1 MREGESRLPC
11 VETRFGLAGLING
24 LKKRMY
30 RYSNLAVPLV
40 VLGPPGTGK
49 TVLSSELMAGV
60 RPWRRV
66 FVSRVKAASFMGGER
81 GRTAFVFIV
90 VEPGHLVAMPT
101 VWLTEDA
108 LFERL
113 RGVAASDVPTLFVFD
128 EMRYDRM
135 SDASIE
141 FLSGMVRHLYRRQ
154 SMVVFSSQ
162 VIPGFLNGDQVS
174 CLRLFGATD
183 PEFRDG
189 FRSGSVHVAVEVGK
203 EAVFLKAADGF
214 VLEAGRLRRDVE
226 GTVLTLE
233 GVAADLPEAV
243 GIDVPVERG
252 QDKVRV
258 LPGASGA
265 EALGFQVMP
274 YSKYEASKLA
284 KDRLKEMRRA
294 DSSAK
299 LSHAYEAMA
308 VSLGFANWHAMRA
321 RLED

>member
-1 MREGESRLPC
+1 MREGESSLPC

-90 VEPGHLVAMPT
+90 VEPGHLAAMPT

-141 FLSGMVRHLYRRQ
+141 FLSGIVRHLYRRQ

-162 VIPGFLNGDQVS
+162 VIPGFLNRHHVS
-174 CLRLFGATD
+174 CLHLFGATN

-189 FRSGSVHVAVEVGK
+189 FRSGSVHVAVEAGK
-203 EAVFLKAADGF
+203 EAVFLKAADGV
-214 VLEAGRLRRDVE
+214 VLEAVRLHRDVE
-226 GTVLTLE
+226 GVVLTLE
-233 GVAADLPEAV
+233 GVAADLPETVCMDV
-243 GIDVPVERG
+243 GVQSG
-252 QDKVRV
+252 QDNVRA
-258 LPGASGA
+258 LSEASGA
-265 EALGFQVMP
+265 VSRELQVVP
-274 YSKYEASKLA
+274 YSKREASILA
-284 KDRLKEMRRA
+284 KERLSEMRRV
-294 DSSAK
+294 DPSAK
-299 LSHAYEAMA
+299 LAQAYEAMA
-308 VSLGFANWHAMRA
+308 VSLGFSNWHAMRA